1 MNFDEL
7 ILNYCAITKMNKKL
21 LIYTYV
27 ETVPLK
33 SRESFFFGSVYIKVG
48 FKRVKLYRMFL

>member
-7 ILNYCAITKMNKKL
+7 ILNYCAITNTNKN

-33 SRESFFFGSVYIKVG
+33 SRESFFFGSVYLISHCYFYVP
-48 FKRVKLYRMFL
+48 YYHY